1 MYFVALVC
9 PPPLNE
15 KILRYKIW
23 MRDQF
28 GCIVAMKSPAHIT
41 LIPPFWLPDSE
52 EEKLLEMLQS
62 FTNTIGE
69 LTIPLNGFSH
79 FRKRVLFV
87 AVEAF
92 PELEQLKKQA
102 EDHFA
107 NSFPAIKKDTRP
119 FHPHITIANRDM
131 KPSHF
136 EKAWGHFSGKTF
148 VEGFSTGTISLLKY
162 SGGKWTVLSER
173 EW

>member
-1 MYFVALVC
+1 MALVC
-9 PPPLNE
+9 QPPLNK
-15 KILRYKIW
+15 KILRYKLW

-28 GCIVAMKSPAHIT
+28 GCVVAMKSPAHIT

-52 EEKLLEMLQS
+52 EEKLLDALQS
-62 FTNTIGE
+62 FTSTIGE
-69 LTIPLNGFSH
+69 LMIPLNGFSH

-87 AVEAF
+87 AVDAS

-102 EDHFA
+102 EDHFIKI
-107 NSFPAIKKDTRP
+107 FPAIKKDTRP

-136 EKAWGHFSGKTF
+136 EKAWEYFSGKKF
-148 VEGFSTGTISLLKY
+148 VEGFSTRTISLLIH
-162 SGGKWTVLSER
+162 SGGKWNVLSER

>member
-1 MYFVALVC
+1 MYFVALIC

-41 LIPPFWLPDSE
+41 LIPPFWVPDSE
-52 EEKLLEMLQS
+52 EEKLLDTLQS
-62 FTNTIGE
+62 FASTMDE
-69 LTIPLNGFSH
+69 LTIRLNGFSH
-79 FRKRVLFV
+79 FKKRVLFV
-87 AVEAF
+87 DVKTF

-102 EDHFA
+102 EDHFT
-107 NSFPAIKKDTRP
+107 NFFPAIKKDTRP

-136 EKAWGHFSGKTF
+136 EKAWEHFSKKVHDEFFVVNEITLLKLGPGRWDVISGKTF
-148 VEGFSTGTISLLKY
+148 
-162 SGGKWTVLSER
+162 
-173 EW
+173 